1 MKSQCLIIA
10 VAAVALL
17 SGACSGRGNE
27 DSRPTLCVS
36 IEPQRRMLE
45 ELVGDDYNVVTMLK
59 TGADPETYEPSV
71 AQRMALSNADAY
83 FTVGTLPFEQMLA
96 ASESRITVYDTSRG
110 IATLDGSHHGH
121 DGGADPHIWTSLRNG
136 RQMAANMLDGLSK
149 LRPDKAQEY
158 TDRFTRMAARL
169 DSLDTVTAT
178 RLADAGVKAFAIWHP
193 SLSYYASDYG
203 LRQIAAHASSKD
215 MSPGE
220 LAEMIGAARADSV
233 TVFFTEKDLGSHQV
247 ATVNGEI
254 GSRMIDINTLVYDWE
269 QQISLITDALTRR

>member
-10 VAAVALL
+10 IAAVALL
-17 SGACSGRGNE
+17 SGGCSVRGNE

-83 FTVGTLPFEQMLA
+83 FTVGTLPFEQKLA
-96 ASESRITVYDTSRG
+96 AAESEVTVYDTSRG

-121 DGGADPHIWTSLRNG
+121 DGAADPHIWTSLRNG

-158 TDRFTRMAARL
+158 KARFTRMAARL
-169 DSLDTVTAT
+169 DSLDAVTAT
-178 RLADAGVKAFAIWHP
+178 RLSDAGVKAFAIWHP

-203 LRQIAAHASSKD
+203 LHQIAAHASSKD

-220 LAEMIGAARADSV
+220 LAEMIGTARADSV
-233 TVFFTEKDLGSHQV
+233 TVFFTEKDMGSHQV